1 VPKVSEEHREAR
13 RRQILDAARR
23 AFGRYGYEGATIARL
38 ERETGLSRGAIFN
51 YFPNKWKLFF
61 ALAQDDE
68 QRALELWRDEGYA
81 AVLHWVSEQPPE
93 WIGVY
98 LEIVRLLRTDE
109 QLAAQWRRRNPELE
123 SELREH
129 LAEQQR
135 RGEVRGDVEAR
146 DIVQFLAL
154 LIDGLV
160 MHRSIGATYDSEPL
174 LKLVVA
180 ALAPE

>member
-1 VPKVSEEHREAR
+1 MPKVSDEHREAR
-13 RRQILDAARR
+13 RRQILDASRR
-23 AFGRYGYEGATIARL
+23 AFGRHGYEGATIARL
-38 ERETGLSRGAIFN
+38 EEEVGLSRGAIFN
-51 YFPNKWKLFF
+51 YFPNKWELFF
-61 ALAQDDE
+61 ALAQEDE

-81 AVLHWVSEQPPE
+81 AVLRWVSEQPPE

-98 LEIVRLLRTDE
+98 LEVMRLLRTDAG
-109 QLAAQWRRRNPELE
+109 LGAQWRRRNPELE
-123 SELREH
+123 SDLRAR

-135 RGEVRGDVEAR
+135 RGEVRADVEAR

-160 MHRSIGATYDSEPL
+160 MHRSIGATYDTEPL